1 MVVYRG
7 LMENPNN
14 RAMLGATDI
23 RRQANASALGPIVRG
38 GQAARIPAPRPIVLP
53 ADDSLGK
60 GLSQLGKSL
69 TDINK
74 MNKEKDSI

>member
-23 RRQANASALGPIVRG
+23 RRQANASALGPIVEAG
-38 GQAARIPAPRPIVLP
+38 KQQEYLHLARLFYLLMIV
-53 ADDSLGK
+53 LGK
-60 GLSQLGKSL
+60 GCRSL
-69 TDINK
+69 A
-74 MNKEKDSI
+74 SR